1 MKRGGKFLV
10 STIALAVAACGGEQ
24 ANLKVRSI
32 PTPLAQG
39 AKPVPFRVAE
49 ARGQLALGNVALAL
63 EAFRKALREDP
74 NSTDALAGIANCY
87 DLMGRYDLSRR
98 NYEAALALAPANVEL
113 LGAFAQSLQL
123 QGEIVEAARVRDEI
137 ATRLEASKAPA
148 APQVAQRAPEPGRV
162 PQVAPTPPQ
171 VAERVPESVPAPQVA
186 SMISE
191 APRVVTTVPTS
202 LTAPAPVT
210 VVQAAPPAEV
220 VIPRPA
226 LPAAPLNLA
235 ETAGPAKAE
244 IALPSIPAASVVE
257 EAPPPEPAVAPQRVE
272 QAAIGSSVTI
282 KLPPVRR
289 IEASTR
295 PLAATAVAA
304 PKPAAAPVE
313 LPPLAPYDRPV
324 PKPTVVQEQGPRLE
338 RLSLGEIALVTAP
351 GPVWRTTVLART
363 DISTKL
369 RFVPIRQA
377 STLPVKVRL
386 LNAARVDRLAARTRT
401 WLSARGWRGLAIGDA
416 RTTRTRSMIYY
427 PASQRALAQRL
438 SAQFGFALVPQRSG
452 AQITVLLGTDA
463 ARHPALKPRRA

>member
-137 ATRLEASKAPA
+137 ATRL
-148 APQVAQRAPEPGRV
+148 AQRAPEPGRV

-191 APRVVTTVPTS
+191 AHRVVTTVPRA

-282 KLPPVRR
+282 KLPPVRK